1 MPGEGGARSQGLIS
15 SHHGLAV
22 KGVTFPSAGCPR
34 WKRLPWTGNRLGAC
48 LPGRLGRVGGLVH
61 LPGLL
66 GWARLS
72 SRLQGPGR
80 AVLTHLHPGLLHD
93 QLHDLPHGLHLRPF
107 QDHRGPPHRHVGP
120 RGTGPGLGKGTLGRG
135 AVCRE
140 PQLRQRR
147 SWQGAAPGAALATR
161 NLGSVT
167 RVAHAEEV
175 TAPTPSTSGGSA
187 GSTQEAE
194 TWDLSSACWKVA
206 SSPPSVQTGSFPA
219 AAPPTSTLPAHRCS
233 PFFPTGIKHEL
244 QANCYEEVKDRCT
257 LAEKLGGS
265 AVISL
270 EGKPL

>member
-147 SWQGAAPGAALATR
+147 SWQGAAAQ
-161 NLGSVT
+161 
-167 RVAHAEEV
+167 AE
-175 TAPTPSTSGGSA
+175 AQFA
-187 GSTQEAE
+187 GSRSSGSWAPLLQQCRQEH
-194 TWDLSSACWKVA
+194 TWVLTPVSAFPVPLAPSSLYPPA
-206 SSPPSVQTGSFPA
+206 SLLHV
-219 AAPPTSTLPAHRCS
+219 TLGRWSC
-233 PFFPTGIKHEL
+233 
-244 QANCYEEVKDRCT
+244 
-257 LAEKLGGS
+257 
-265 AVISL
+265 
-270 EGKPL
+270 